1 MDTSYWQEEVK
12 RQFLEKANDMVMDPY
27 GVYPRSSLYVVLDN
41 SPQLELTKIAG
52 VVTSAEERDD
62 GIYVT
67 FDTLK
72 TSSGVTI
79 DAIMEHTPYGDSH
92 VLAINGFVQL
102 DESGLVG
109 NLDIKSLQFK
119 LRDDST
125 TLE

>member
-1 MDTSYWQEEVK
+1 MDNRHWTDEMK
-12 RQFLEKANDMVMDPY
+12 RHFLEKANDMVIDPY
-27 GVYPRSSLYVVLDN
+27 EFYLRSRLYVVLDN

-67 FDTLK
+67 FDTLN
-72 TSSGVTI
+72 TSTGVTI
-79 DAIMEHTPYGDSH
+79 DAVMEHTPYGDSH

-119 LRDDST
+119 LRDFN